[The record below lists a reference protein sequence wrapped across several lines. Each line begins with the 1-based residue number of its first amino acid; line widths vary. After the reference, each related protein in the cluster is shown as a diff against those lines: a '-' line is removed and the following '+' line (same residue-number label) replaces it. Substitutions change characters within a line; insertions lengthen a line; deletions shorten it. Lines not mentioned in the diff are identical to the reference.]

1 MGERAP
7 MNDLPGADA
16 VDTPRNGFGV
26 AHDADAQAPRDE
38 APPADGQPGQEAGS
52 EARQPRERRSR
63 DRYGRDRRE
72 RGEGDRNAI
81 SDGRGD
87 DRERSAESS
96 ATAFFAE
103 PNQAPAQEE
112 RAQAATNFVAPAAE
126 VVAANNPV
134 AAPTTQAAPV
144 RTAVAPA
151 PAQVPA
157 PASATL
163 PKVQSYDLP
172 MQDLSQVAQSSGLQW
187 VNSNAGKIAEVQ
199 AAIAAEARPIHV
211 PRERQAV
218 AASTEGP
225 LVLVET
231 KRDLASMSLP
241 FEKPQ
246 A

>member
-7 MNDLPGADA
+7 MNDLPGTDA
-16 VDTPRNGFGV
+16 VDTPRNGFGM

-38 APPADGQPGQEAGS
+38 AQSDGGQPGQEAGS
-52 EARQPRERRSR
+52 EPRQPRERRSR

-72 RGEGDRNAI
+72 RGEGDRSATGTGTGTGNG
-81 SDGRGD
+81 DGS
-87 DRERSAESS
+87 ERSAESS

-103 PNQAPAQEE
+103 QNQAPAQEE
-112 RAQAATNFVAPAAE
+112 RAQEAINFIAPATEAAAVIRPVVAPIAPR
-126 VVAANNPV
+126 VATPV
-134 AAPTTQAAPV
+134 ASAAL
-144 RTAVAPA
+144 
-151 PAQVPA
+151 A

-231 KRDLASMSLP
+231 KRDLASMPLP
-241 FEKPQ
+241 FEKPP